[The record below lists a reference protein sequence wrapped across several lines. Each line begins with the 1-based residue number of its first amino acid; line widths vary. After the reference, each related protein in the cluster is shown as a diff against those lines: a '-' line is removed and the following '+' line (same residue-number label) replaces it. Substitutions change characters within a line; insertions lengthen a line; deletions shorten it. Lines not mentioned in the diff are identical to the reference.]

1 MSLNFGKMDFAVSFS
16 PMTAFPLD
24 ARSYFESLAAAEAA
38 AAQAVEAGSAE
49 GTVYFG
55 QTVTVVENGVAQMFQ
70 VQPDGTLGEIGG
82 KIEIDEKQ
90 FVIDEETGKLNLY
103 GFANAVAGAQLVVE
117 EVDGVKSL
125 KWVKP
130 DTTTVDGLATAVK
143 DLEDAQDILFDKVG
157 ALETAV
163 GKAAEGETAATG
175 LFADIVEV
183 EGRIGSAEDE
193 IDLLEEGLGDL
204 EGLVG
209 VPAGEGVEASGVFAQ
224 IDGLD
229 ARLDDV
235 DVALGDIDDALKT
248 KANAADVYT
257 KEEVYTKGEVIA
269 AIADVEHLKRKIVKD
284 IAEAEQFIAANPLT
298 ADQYIYMVPV
308 AEGEQT
314 EGDLYDEYMVLE
326 NKLERVGDW
335 KVDLTDYAK
344 VQELNDLSDSVK
356 GIQDELPNFAKS
368 ADVEEA
374 LAGKVDNVTLEGYAT
389 TGALAGEVAKLAT
402 KDELGDL
409 ETAVNGKVTAE
420 SGKSLVADT
429 EIAKLATVE
438 ENAEENFVKSVDE
451 AQLAVS
457 ENGKLSIIGVDE
469 ALVGGLLNKAGEAA
483 TLKAVLAEKAYAA
496 DVNTAINDINTAL
509 ENKVN
514 VPTNG
519 DRFITTEEA
528 NKLEALV
535 VGEGGKIEISGK
547 VNASNVQELYNAVV
561 NIVTGTEG
569 TYDGVVKEL
578 LGVEKGAEV
587 NVIEQITLAGQP
599 IVDIVNKVAD
609 IPLAIGEY
617 AGLVKSSEDE
627 NMIKVLSDG
636 TMEVNKLNIN
646 KLVQDEDDVLV
657 LNGGNSAG
665 KYTE

>member
-24 ARSYFESLAAAEAA
+24 ARSYFESLAAAQAA

-130 DTTTVDGLATAVK
+130 DTTTVDGLATAVA
-143 DLEDAQDILFDKVG
+143 DLETALGVTNGKVS

-175 LFADIVEV
+175 LFADIAEL
-183 EGRIGSAEDE
+183 EGRVSSAEDE

-235 DVALGDIDDALKT
+235 DVALGDIDIALGQ
-248 KANAADVYT
+248 KANAS
-257 KEEVYTKGEVIA
+257 EVYKKTEVYNISETDN
-269 AIADVEHLKRKIVKD
+269 AIAVAVADAAHLKYKIVENTGAID
-284 IAEAEQFIAANPLT
+284 LGAANADQFIYL
-298 ADQYIYMVPV
+298 VPV
-308 AEGEQT
+308 AEAP
-314 EGDLYDEYMVLE
+314 DKYDEYMVIAGA
-326 NKLERVGDW
+326 LERVGDW
-335 KVDLTDYAK
+335 DVDLSDYAK
-344 VQELNDLSDSVK
+344 ASVVNDLGTEVNSIK
-356 GIQDELPNFAKS
+356 EQLPDFAKS

-374 LAGKVDNVTLEGYAT
+374 LAGKVDNATLEGYAT
-389 TGALAGEVAKLAT
+389 TGALADEVAKLAT
-402 KDELGDL
+402 KVQLGDL
-409 ETAVNGKVTAE
+409 ETIVNGKVTAE
-420 SGKSLVADT
+420 TGKNLVADE
-429 EIAKLATVE
+429 EIAKLLTVK

-483 TLKAVLAEKAYAA
+483 TLEAVLAEKAYAA
-496 DVNTAINDINTAL
+496 DVNAAIGDINTAL
-509 ENKVN
+509 ENKVEK
-514 VPTNG
+514 NG
-519 DRFITTEEA
+519 TDRLITEEEA

-561 NIVTGTEG
+561 NIVTGTGEG
-569 TYDGVVKEL
+569 TYDGVAKEL
-578 LGVEKGAEV
+578 LGIEKGAEA
-587 NVIEQITLAGQP
+587 NIIEQITLAGGAP
-599 IVDIVNKVAD
+599 LDVANKVVD
-609 IPLAIGEY
+609 IPLAIGNY

-627 NMIKVLSDG
+627 NMIKVLANG
-636 TMEVNKLNIN
+636 TMEVNSLNVN

>member
-24 ARSYFESLAAAEAA
+24 ARSYFESLAAAKAA

-117 EVDGVKSL
+117 EVDGVKAL

-130 DTTTVDGLATAVK
+130 DTTTVDGLATAVA
-143 DLEDAQDILFDKVG
+143 DLETALGVTNGKVSG
-157 ALETAV
+157 LETAV

-175 LFADIVEV
+175 LFADIAEL
-183 EGRIGSAEDE
+183 EGRVGSAEDE

-204 EGLVG
+204 EELVG
-209 VPAGEGVEASGVFAQ
+209 VPASEGVEASGVFAQ

-229 ARLDDV
+229 ARLDNV
-235 DVALGDIDDALKT
+235 DVTLGDINTALDQ
-248 KANAADVYT
+248 KANAS
-257 KEEVYTKGEVIA
+257 EVYKKTEVYSISETDNAISIA
-269 AIADVEHLKRKIVKD
+269 VAGAAHLKYKIVENTGVID
-284 IAEAEQFIAANPLT
+284 LGAADADQFIYL
-298 ADQYIYMVPV
+298 VPV
-308 AEGEQT
+308 AEAP
-314 EGDLYDEYMVLE
+314 DKYDEYMVIAGA
-326 NKLERVGDW
+326 LERVGDW
-335 KVDLTDYAK
+335 DVDLSDYVK
-344 VQELNDLSDSVK
+344 VSVVNDLSTEVN
-356 GIQDELPNFAKS
+356 GIKEQLPDFAKS

-374 LAGKVDNVTLEGYAT
+374 LAGKVDNATLEGYAT

-402 KDELGDL
+402 KVELGDL
-409 ETAVNGKVTAE
+409 ETIVNGKVTAE
-420 SGKSLVADT
+420 SGKSLVADE
-429 EIAKLATVE
+429 EIAKLLTVA
-438 ENAEENFVKSVDE
+438 ENAEVNFVKSVDE

-483 TLKAVLAEKAYAA
+483 TLEAVLAEKAYAA
-496 DVNTAINDINTAL
+496 DVNTAIGDINTAL
-509 ENKVN
+509 ENKVEK
-514 VPTNG
+514 NG
-519 DRFITTEEA
+519 TDRLITEEEA

-561 NIVTGTEG
+561 NIVTGTGEG
-569 TYDGVVKEL
+569 TYDGVAKEL
-578 LGVEKGAEV
+578 LGIEKGAEA
-587 NVIEQITLAGQP
+587 NIIEQITLAGGAP
-599 IVDIVNKVAD
+599 LDVANKVVN
-609 IPLAIGEY
+609 IPLAIGNY

-627 NMIKVLSDG
+627 NMIKVLANG
-636 TMEVNKLNIN
+636 TMEVNKLNVN
-646 KLVQDEDDVLV
+646 KLVQDEGDVLV

-665 KYTE
+665 EYPTE

>member
-24 ARSYFESLAAAEAA
+24 ARSYFESLAAAKAA

-117 EVDGVKSL
+117 EVDGVKAL

-130 DTTTVDGLATAVK
+130 DTTTVDGLATAVA
-143 DLEDAQDILFDKVG
+143 DLETALGVTNGKVSG
-157 ALETAV
+157 LETAV

-175 LFADIVEV
+175 LFADIAEL
-183 EGRIGSAEDE
+183 EGRVGSAEDE

-204 EGLVG
+204 EELVG
-209 VPAGEGVEASGVFAQ
+209 VPASEGVEASGVFAQ

-229 ARLDDV
+229 ARLDNV
-235 DVALGDIDDALKT
+235 DVTLGDINTALDQ
-248 KANAADVYT
+248 KANAS
-257 KEEVYTKGEVIA
+257 EVYKKTEVYSISETDNAISIA
-269 AIADVEHLKRKIVKD
+269 VAGAAHLKYKIVANTD
-284 IAEAEQFIAANPLT
+284 AIDLGAADADQFIYL
-298 ADQYIYMVPV
+298 VPV
-308 AEGEQT
+308 AEAP
-314 EGDLYDEYMVLE
+314 DKYDEYMVIAGA
-326 NKLERVGDW
+326 LERVGDW
-335 KVDLTDYAK
+335 DVDLSDYAK
-344 VQELNDLSDSVK
+344 ASDVSDLGTEVNDIK
-356 GIQDELPNFAKS
+356 EQLPDFAKS

-402 KDELGDL
+402 KVELGDL
-409 ETAVNGKVTAE
+409 ETVVNGKVTAE
-420 SGKSLVADT
+420 SGKSLVADE
-429 EIAKLATVE
+429 EIAKLLTVA
-438 ENAEENFVKSVDE
+438 ENAEVNFVKSVNE

-483 TLKAVLAEKAYAA
+483 TLEAVLAEKAYAA
-496 DVNTAINDINTAL
+496 DVNTAIGDINTAL
-509 ENKVN
+509 ENKVEK
-514 VPTNG
+514 NG
-519 DRFITTEEA
+519 TDRLITEEEA

-561 NIVTGTEG
+561 NIVTGTGEG
-569 TYDGVVKEL
+569 TYDGVAKEL
-578 LGVEKGAEV
+578 LGIEKGAEA
-587 NVIEQITLAGQP
+587 NIIEQITLAGSAP
-599 IVDIVNKVAD
+599 LDVANKVVN
-609 IPLAIGEY
+609 IPLAIGNY

-627 NMIKVLSDG
+627 NMIKVLANG
-636 TMEVNKLNIN
+636 TMEVNSLNVN

>member
-90 FVIDEETGKLNLY
+90 FVINEETGKLNLY
-103 GFANAVAGAQLVVE
+103 GFAEAVAGAQLVVE
-117 EVDGVKSL
+117 EVDGVKAL

-130 DTTTVDGLATAVK
+130 DTTTVDGLATAVA
-143 DLEDAQDILFDKVG
+143 DLETALGVTNGKVS

-175 LFADIVEV
+175 LFADIAEI
-183 EGRIGSAEDE
+183 EGRVGSAEDE

-235 DVALGDIDDALKT
+235 DVALGDIDTALGQ
-248 KANAADVYT
+248 KANAS
-257 KEEVYTKGEVIA
+257 EVYKKTEVYNISETDN
-269 AIADVEHLKRKIVKD
+269 AIAVAVAGAAHLKYKIVANTD
-284 IAEAEQFIAANPLT
+284 AIDLGAADADQFIYL
-298 ADQYIYMVPV
+298 VPV
-308 AEGEQT
+308 AEAP
-314 EGDLYDEYMVLE
+314 DKYDEYMVIAGV
-326 NKLERVGDW
+326 LERVGDW
-335 KVDLTDYAK
+335 DVDLSDYAK
-344 VQELNDLSDSVK
+344 VSAVNDLSTEVN
-356 GIQDELPNFAKS
+356 GIKEQLPDFAKS

-374 LAGKVDNVTLEGYAT
+374 LADKVDNATLEGYAT
-389 TGALAGEVAKLAT
+389 TGALAGEVEKLAT
-402 KDELGDL
+402 KVELGDL
-409 ETAVNGKVTAE
+409 ETVVNGKVTAE
-420 SGKSLVADT
+420 TGKSLVADE
-429 EIAKLATVE
+429 EIAKLLTVA
-438 ENAEENFVKSVDE
+438 ENAEVNFVKSVDE

-457 ENGKLSIIGVDE
+457 ENGKLSIVGVDE
-469 ALVGGLLNKAGEAA
+469 ALIGGLLNKAGEAA
-483 TLKAVLAEKAYAA
+483 TLEAVLAEKAYAA
-496 DVNTAINDINTAL
+496 DVNTAIGDINTAL
-509 ENKVN
+509 ENKVEK
-514 VPTNG
+514 NG
-519 DRFITTEEA
+519 TDRLITLEEA

-547 VNASNVQELYNAVV
+547 VNASNVQELYNTVV
-561 NIVTGTEG
+561 NIVTGTGEG
-569 TYDGVVKEL
+569 TYDGAVKEL
-578 LGVEKGAEV
+578 LGIEKGAEA
-587 NVIEQITLAGQP
+587 NIIEQITLAGGAP
-599 IVDIVNKVAD
+599 LEVANKVVD
-609 IPLAIGEY
+609 IPLAIGNY

-627 NMIKVLSDG
+627 NMIKVLANG

-646 KLVQDEDDVLV
+646 KLVQDEDDILV

>member
-24 ARSYFESLAAAEAA
+24 ARSYFESLAAAQAA

-117 EVDGVKSL
+117 EVEVEGEKVKQL

-130 DTTTVDGLATAVK
+130 DTTTVDGLATAVA
-143 DLEDAQDILFDKVG
+143 DLESAQEALADKVG
-157 ALETAV
+157 DLETAV

-175 LFADIVEV
+175 LFADIAEI
-183 EGRIGSAEDE
+183 EGRVGSTEDE
-193 IDLLEEGLGDL
+193 IVLLEEGLGDL
-204 EGLVG
+204 EELVG

-229 ARLDDV
+229 TRLDDV
-235 DVALGDIDDALKT
+235 DAALVDIKSAVGE

-298 ADQYIYMVPV
+298 ADQYIYMVPA

-335 KVDLTDYAK
+335 KVDLSNYATK
-344 VQELNDLSDSVK
+344 GELSDLAAEVQGNTEK
-356 GIQDELPNFAKS
+356 FA
-368 ADVEEA
+368 DYTTTEA
-374 LAGKVDNVTLEGYAT
+374 LTAALGLKADKTDLEPFAT
-389 TGALAGEVAKLAT
+389 TKAVEDIVALLAT
-402 KDELGDL
+402 KEELQGVSGEISDL
-409 ETAVNGKVTAE
+409 ASEVVLKET
-420 SGKSLVADT
+420 GKSLVSDA
-429 EIAKLATVE
+429 EIVKLATVK
-438 ENAEENFVKSVDE
+438 ENAEENFIKSVE
-451 AQLAVS
+451 ATQLKV
-457 ENGKLSIIGVDE
+457 EEGKLSIIGLDQ
-469 ALVGGLLNKAGEAA
+469 ALIEGLTNKSGAID
-483 TLKAVLAEKAYAA
+483 TLVNILAEKALKSEVQDLASI
-496 DVNTAINDINTAL
+496 V
-509 ENKVN
+509 ENKVEK
-514 VPTNG
+514 NG
-519 DRFITTEEA
+519 TDRLITAEEA

-547 VNASNVQELYNAVV
+547 VNASNVQELYTAIV
-561 NIVTGTEG
+561 NIVTGNG
-569 TYDGVVKEL
+569 NGVYDGVEKPL
-578 LGVEKGAEV
+578 LNIEHDAQV
-587 NVIEQITLAGQP
+587 NVIEEVQINGVALEVNDKAVNIP
-599 IVDIVNKVAD
+599 IADAD
-609 IPLAIGEY
+609 ILGVVRGSA
-617 AGLVKSSEDE
+617 KE
-627 NMIKVLSDG
+627 NKIAVAADG
-636 TMEVNKLNIN
+636 TMEVNSVNVN
-646 KLVQDEDDVLV
+646 KLSQTEGEYLV
-657 LNGGNSAG
+657 LNGGTA
-665 KYTE
+665 EI

>member
-24 ARSYFESLAAAEAA
+24 ARSYFESLAAAQAA

-130 DTTTVDGLATAVK
+130 DTTTVDGLATAVA
-143 DLEDAQDILFDKVG
+143 DLETALGVTNGKVS

-175 LFADIVEV
+175 LFADIAEL
-183 EGRIGSAEDE
+183 EGRVSSAEDE

-209 VPAGEGVEASGVFAQ
+209 VPAGEDVEASGVFAQ

-235 DVALGDIDDALKT
+235 DVALGDIDTALDQ
-248 KANAADVYT
+248 KANAS
-257 KEEVYTKGEVIA
+257 EVYKKTEVYNISETDN
-269 AIADVEHLKRKIVKD
+269 AIAVAVAGAAHLKYKIVENTGAID
-284 IAEAEQFIAANPLT
+284 LGAADADQFIYL
-298 ADQYIYMVPV
+298 VPV
-308 AEGEQT
+308 AEAP
-314 EGDLYDEYMVLE
+314 DKYDEYMVIAGA
-326 NKLERVGDW
+326 LERVGDW
-335 KVDLTDYAK
+335 DVDLSDYAK
-344 VQELNDLSDSVK
+344 ASVVNDLSTEVN
-356 GIQDELPNFAKS
+356 GIKEQLPNFAKS

-374 LAGKVDNVTLEGYAT
+374 LAGKVDNATLEGYAT
-389 TGALAGEVAKLAT
+389 TGALAEEVAKLAT
-402 KDELGDL
+402 KVELGDL
-409 ETAVNGKVTAE
+409 ETVVNGKVTAE
-420 SGKSLVADT
+420 SGKSLVADE
-429 EIAKLATVE
+429 EIAKLLTVK

-451 AQLAVS
+451 AQLAVN

-483 TLKAVLAEKAYAA
+483 TLETVLAEKAYAA
-496 DVNTAINDINTAL
+496 DVTAAIGDINTAL
-509 ENKVN
+509 ENKVEK
-514 VPTNG
+514 NG
-519 DRFITTEEA
+519 TDRLITEEEA

-561 NIVTGTEG
+561 NIVTGTGEG
-569 TYDGVVKEL
+569 TYDGVAKEL
-578 LGVEKGAEV
+578 LGIEKGAEA
-587 NVIEQITLAGQP
+587 NVIEQITLAGGAP
-599 IVDIVNKVAD
+599 LDVANKVVD
-609 IPLAIGEY
+609 IPLAIGNY

-627 NMIKVLSDG
+627 NMIKVLANG
-636 TMEVNKLNIN
+636 TMEVNSLNVN
-646 KLVQDEDDVLV
+646 KLVQSENDVLV

>member
-130 DTTTVDGLATAVK
+130 DTTTVDGLATAVA
-143 DLEDAQDILFDKVG
+143 DLETALGVTNGKVS

-175 LFADIVEV
+175 LFADIAEL
-183 EGRIGSAEDE
+183 EGRVGSAEDE

-235 DVALGDIDDALKT
+235 DVALDDIDTALGQ
-248 KANAADVYT
+248 KANAS
-257 KEEVYTKGEVIA
+257 EVYKKTEVYNISETDN
-269 AIADVEHLKRKIVKD
+269 AIAVAVAGAAHLKYKIVENTGAID
-284 IAEAEQFIAANPLT
+284 LGAADADQFIYL
-298 ADQYIYMVPV
+298 IPV
-308 AEGEQT
+308 AEAP
-314 EGDLYDEYMVLE
+314 DKYDEYMVIAGA
-326 NKLERVGDW
+326 LERVGDW
-335 KVDLTDYAK
+335 DVDLSDYAK
-344 VQELNDLSDSVK
+344 ASVVNDLGTEVN
-356 GIQDELPNFAKS
+356 GIKEQLPNFAKS

-374 LAGKVDNVTLEGYAT
+374 LAGKVDNATLEGYAT
-389 TGALAGEVAKLAT
+389 IGALAVEVEKLAT
-402 KDELGDL
+402 KVELGDL
-409 ETAVNGKVTAE
+409 ETVVNGKVTAE
-420 SGKSLVADT
+420 SGKSLVADA
-429 EIAKLATVE
+429 EIAKLLTV
-438 ENAEENFVKSVDE
+438 AEGAEVNFVKSVDE

-457 ENGKLSIIGVDE
+457 ENGKLSVIGVDE

-483 TLKAVLAEKAYAA
+483 TLEAVLAEKAYAA
-496 DVNTAINDINTAL
+496 DVNAAIGDINTAL
-509 ENKVN
+509 ENKVEK
-514 VPTNG
+514 NG
-519 DRFITTEEA
+519 TDRLITLEEA
-528 NKLEALV
+528 SKLEALV
-535 VGEGGKIEISGK
+535 IGEGGKVEISGK

-561 NIVTGTEG
+561 NIVTGTGEG
-569 TYDGVVKEL
+569 TYDGVAKEL
-578 LGVEKGAEV
+578 LGIEKGAEA
-587 NVIEQITLAGQP
+587 NVIEQITLAGGAP
-599 IVDIVNKVAD
+599 LDVANKVVN
-609 IPLAIGEY
+609 IPLAIGNY

-627 NMIKVLSDG
+627 NMIKVLANG
-636 TMEVNKLNIN
+636 TMEINKLNVN
-646 KLVQDEDDVLV
+646 KLVQDEGDVLV

-665 KYTE
+665 EYPTE

>member
-117 EVDGVKSL
+117 EVDGVKAL

-130 DTTTVDGLATAVK
+130 DTTTVDGLATAVA
-143 DLEDAQDILFDKVG
+143 DLETALGVTNGKVSG
-157 ALETAV
+157 LENAV

-175 LFADIVEV
+175 LFADIAEI
-183 EGRIGSAEDE
+183 EGRVGSAEDE

-209 VPAGEGVEASGVFAQ
+209 VPASEGVEASGVFAQ

-229 ARLDDV
+229 ARLDDI
-235 DVALGDIDDALKT
+235 DVALGDIDAALGQ
-248 KANAADVYT
+248 KANAS
-257 KEEVYTKGEVIA
+257 EVYKKTEVYNISETDN
-269 AIADVEHLKRKIVKD
+269 AIAVAVAGAAHLKYKIVENTD
-284 IAEAEQFIAANPLT
+284 AIDLGAADADQFIYL
-298 ADQYIYMVPV
+298 VPV
-308 AEGEQT
+308 AEAP
-314 EGDLYDEYMVLE
+314 DKYDEYMVIAGA
-326 NKLERVGDW
+326 LERVGDW
-335 KVDLTDYAK
+335 DVDLSDYAK
-344 VQELNDLSDSVK
+344 ASVVNDLGTEVN
-356 GIQDELPNFAKS
+356 GIKEQLPDFAKS

-374 LAGKVDNVTLEGYAT
+374 LAGKVDNATLEGYAT
-389 TGALAGEVAKLAT
+389 TGALAGEVEKLAT
-402 KDELGDL
+402 KVELGDL
-409 ETAVNGKVTAE
+409 ETVVNGKVTAE
-420 SGKSLVADT
+420 TGKSLVADE
-429 EIAKLATVE
+429 EIAKLATVA
-438 ENAEENFVKSVDE
+438 ENAEVNFVKSVDE
-451 AQLAVS
+451 AQLAVN
-457 ENGKLSIIGVDE
+457 ENGKLSIIGIDE

-483 TLKAVLAEKAYAA
+483 TLEAVLAEKAYAA
-496 DVNTAINDINTAL
+496 DVNTAISDINTAL
-509 ENKVN
+509 GNKVEK
-514 VPTNG
+514 NG
-519 DRFITTEEA
+519 TDRLITLEEA

-547 VNASNVQELYNAVV
+547 VNASNVQELYNTVV
-561 NIVTGTEG
+561 NIVTGTGES
-569 TYDGVVKEL
+569 TYDGVTKEL
-578 LGVEKGAEV
+578 LGIEKGAEA
-587 NVIEQITLAGQP
+587 NIIEQITLAGGAP
-599 IVDIVNKVAD
+599 LEVANKVVD
-609 IPLAIGEY
+609 IPLAIGNY

-627 NMIKVLSDG
+627 NMIKVLANG
-636 TMEVNKLNIN
+636 TMEVNKLNVN